1 MRPVRSIII
10 YNGGSAGDFLKL
22 ICNQQ
27 LGTEFDYELNNT
39 GLIFAQRHYFK
50 SFIDHCFYQDP
61 NAIAQLDVSK
71 VLPVENSHFY
81 FEALESV
88 TDSFFYIDY
97 PDNLQHNIIKIYCNK
112 QWKNNRELIYQ
123 YHLQRLPINLRRFI
137 TVDNIEQALEKLWL
151 KQLKIWRTTARLKL
165 IQLAD
170 LMRHESLVP
179 VVEQIIQQPLLDP
192 DKLRITHQ
200 QWLDKN
206 SELIGLCAK
215 LA

>member
-1 MRPVRSIII
+1 M
-10 YNGGSAGDFLKL
+10 
-22 ICNQQ
+22 
-27 LGTEFDYELNNT
+27 
-39 GLIFAQRHYFK
+39 
-50 SFIDHCFYQDP
+50 
-61 NAIAQLDVSK
+61 
-71 VLPVENSHFY
+71 
-81 FEALESV
+81 
-88 TDSFFYIDY
+88 
-97 PDNLQHNIIKIYCNK
+97 
-112 QWKNNRELIYQ
+112 IYQ

-151 KQLKIWRTTARLKL
+151 KQLKIWRTTAQLKL